1 MIRKL
6 GATNLI
12 LIANVLKIDN
22 KLSVDKTDHEV
33 SDFKFQAYVA
43 ILACP
48 ECCLGQVPMMC
59 IVKIRLR
66 NTVYGY
72 S

>member
-33 SDFKFQAYVA
+33 SNFKFQAYVA
-43 ILACP
+43 IHVQSVALSKCP
-48 ECCLGQVPMMC
+48 
-59 IVKIRLR
+59 
-66 NTVYGY
+66 
-72 S
+72 